1 MYAIVDIETTGGF
14 AGGNQMTEIAVLI
27 HDGNSIVDEYTTLL
41 NPEQEIPHYITGLTG
56 ISNQMV
62 EGAPLF
68 EEVAEELHKLLSDKI
83 FIAHNVQFDYSFVK
97 RAFEDAGYDF
107 RAKKLCTVR
116 LSRKAFPGYRS
127 YSLGNL
133 CESLGINISDRHRAY
148 GDARATA
155 ILFDRI
161 LKEQPETISGMLH
174 HKSRENL
181 LPPNLPREEFEA
193 LPESCGVYYFIDAHG
208 RVIYVGKAINIRKRI
223 LGHFGGTSKGRRNQ
237 YMRNEV
243 HHISY
248 ELTGNELIAL
258 VLEAQ
263 EIRRLWPRY
272 NQAIK
277 RPETKWA
284 IYSYEDREGYLRMQ
298 IGKQYRGMNTVATF
312 HSHADA
318 WQHLLERVREHELCP
333 KLAGIQKSNGP
344 CYDLPAGTCRGA
356 CDAQETAGEYNVRV
370 LEAIGS
376 FSMDDRSFMLIGSG
390 RRQDER
396 SVLLVE
402 GGTFAG
408 FGFFQQDEQSWNPDE
423 IREVVR
429 PGQTSSEI
437 EQYIQS
443 YLHHPDQELV
453 LLGSAGAP

>member
-1 MYAIVDIETTGGF
+1 
-14 AGGNQMTEIAVLI
+14 
-27 HDGNSIVDEYTTLL
+27 
-41 NPEQEIPHYITGLTG
+41 
-56 ISNQMV
+56 
-62 EGAPLF
+62 
-68 EEVAEELHKLLSDKI
+68 
-83 FIAHNVQFDYSFVK
+83 
-97 RAFEDAGYDF
+97 
-107 RAKKLCTVR
+107 
-116 LSRKAFPGYRS
+116 
-127 YSLGNL
+127 
-133 CESLGINISDRHRAY
+133 
-148 GDARATA
+148 
-155 ILFDRI
+155 
-161 LKEQPETISGMLH
+161 
-174 HKSRENL
+174 
-181 LPPNLPREEFEA
+181 
-193 LPESCGVYYFIDAHG
+193 
-208 RVIYVGKAINIRKRI
+208 
-223 LGHFGGTSKGRRNQ
+223 
-237 YMRNEV
+237 
-243 HHISY
+243 
-248 ELTGNELIAL
+248 
-258 VLEAQ
+258 
-263 EIRRLWPRY
+263 
-272 NQAIK
+272 
-277 RPETKWA
+277 
-284 IYSYEDREGYLRMQ
+284 MQ